1 MIRKLDKFWFRL
13 LGVLFRWALRRGQAH
28 GRREK
33 MRRFRRHLAWQ
44 KAHLN

>member
-1 MIRKLDKFWFRL
+1 MIRKLDKLWFRL
-13 LGVLFRWALRRGQAH
+13 LGATYRWLVRRAKAH

-44 KAHLN
+44 KAALN